1 MEYTKTERVVRT
13 MLGIEHDDL
22 YLVKLQEYI
31 FLQRSWVSTDDT
43 LCTRGQYK
51 CEYFRYVNERV
62 MPMREREINIFVQHT
77 HSHTSHS
84 TCGGP
89 EDKSLPFVNSPTVG
103 GNHRRSLITCCPNS
117 VGPHMYISVSM
128 PYKRMVDT

>member
-1 MEYTKTERVVRT
+1 MIINYRNDGIHENRERVVRT

-51 CEYFRYVNERV
+51 YAYFRYVNERV
-62 MPMREREINIFVQHT
+62 MPMRERDQYFCTAHSLT
-77 HSHTSHS
+77 H
-84 TCGGP
+84 
-89 EDKSLPFVNSPTVG
+89 KSLNVWWSRG
-103 GNHRRSLITCCPNS
+103 
-117 VGPHMYISVSM
+117 
-128 PYKRMVDT
+128 